1 MCVKSI
7 LSALVAEQQLL
18 DQYLQGIPVRN
29 WEKTTNYMSM
39 TIISQI
45 SYLAGSEDLAFQ
57 AIKKKGKAFEDYKGN
72 SGIKKF
78 QQEQINKGT
87 GMRHQDVIEWWRLSR
102 AKIIELLAE
111 SSPSRK
117 IMWWK
122 NEWDMQIFGLYKLT
136 ETWAH
141 SLDIYNA
148 VNDDFEDT
156 ERLEHIS
163 NFCWQQVENTSR
175 VNKIKSQDLRVELI
189 GPGYKAWQ
197 YGDPNSS
204 NIIKGSAGEWCRLA
218 TGRIKP
224 KEKVSLSATGPF
236 AERYLKFNHPMI

>member
-1 MCVKSI
+1 MKTI

-18 DQYLQGIPVRN
+18 DQYLQSIPLREWN
-29 WEKTTNYMSM
+29 NKTRFKSM
-39 TIISQI
+39 TITDQV
-45 SYLAGSEDLAFQ
+45 SYLAGSEDLAFN
-57 AIKKKGKAFEDYKGN
+57 AIRKKGTFFTDYKGPN
-72 SGIKKF
+72 GPNKFAKVQIDKGKK
-78 QQEQINKGT
+78 
-87 GMRHQDVIEWWRLSR
+87 MRPQDVIEWWRLSR
-102 AKIIELLAE
+102 AKIIELLADA
-111 SSPSRK
+111 SPNRK
-117 IMWWK
+117 IKWWK
-122 NEWDMQIFGLYKLT
+122 NEWDMQLFGLYKLT

-148 VNDDFEDT
+148 VNDDVEDT

-175 VNKIKSQDLRVELI
+175 VNKIKFQDLRVELI

-204 NIIKGSAGEWCRLA
+204 NIIKGNAGEWCRLA
-218 TGRIKP
+218 TGMINP